1 MDIQFY
7 GANCVTVT
15 YKGTRIVVDDN
26 LAELGG
32 KTIVKAED
40 VVLYT
45 GPHATDAPKGR
56 LMFDA
61 PGEFEVSDIS
71 IVGIPER
78 AHIDED
84 GLRATMYKIITSD
97 ISLLVVGHVYPGIN
111 DDQLERIGMI
121 DVMVV
126 PVGGSGYTLDPLGA
140 LKLIKEIEPKIVIPT
155 HYGMPGVNYPVPQT
169 DLQTALKEL
178 GMEHREQSGKLKLK
192 STDLTDITQV
202 IVLEKS

>member
-7 GANCVTVT
+7 GANCVTIT

-32 KTIVKAED
+32 KTIVKADD
-40 VVLYT
+40 VTLYT
-45 GPHATDAPKGR
+45 SPHPDDAPKGR
-56 LMFDA
+56 LMFDG

-78 AHIDED
+78 AHIDEG
-84 GLRATMYKIITSD
+84 GLRATMFKIITND
-97 ISLLVVGHVYPGIN
+97 ISLLVVGHVYPNIN

-140 LKLIKEIEPKIVIPT
+140 LKLIKEVEPKIVIPT
-155 HYGMPGVNYPVPQT
+155 HYGISGINYPVPQT

-178 GMEHREQSGKLKLK
+178 GMESREQSGKLKIK
-192 STDLTDITQV
+192 PADLTDVTQL